1 MKRRRASQMRR
12 REKFV
17 MIAGSVMVLTA
28 VSAAGVTVYQN
39 SQSVPQEENILD
51 FSVLEEE
58 DSAQTQ
64 NREVENYTSKNDI
77 GELDYDPYYVQQ
89 DALLNDSQ
97 QDTAQNSSP
106 AAEEG
111 LQAESMPEP
120 NEVTQQAENVGYA
133 EYDTVN
139 GNAVARK
146 ETERTAAESEGE
158 SQTQTAEEAALEA
171 VANAMQEERNLHFDE
186 NTDLNWPVVGNVLLN
201 YSMDKTV
208 YFQTLQQYKYNP
220 AIVIGAVQGT
230 NIACAADG
238 IVKAVYNDPQTG
250 TTVVMNLG
258 NGYELTYGQ
267 LTDVSVEEGELV
279 ESGVYIGKVAS
290 PTKYYAKEGTNVYL
304 KLTKEQEPVNPLD
317 FLG

>member
-158 SQTQTAEEAALEA
+158 SQTQTAEEVALEA

-250 TTVVMNLG
+250 MTVVMNLG

-279 ESGVYIGKVAS
+279 ESGVYIGKVAA